1 MSSSATNEPNPASIP
16 PTTPPAPLASPP
28 QTGRS
33 KGGRL
38 RRLLRRTVLLLI
50 VLAGVGLLIGW
61 RMHGLVEV
69 STDNAYVVGNITPI
83 ASEVNGQVVALFT
96 DDNMIVEPGDPI
108 AQVDPIPFQY
118 QVDQALSD
126 YKQARSEADAADV
139 SVRYTT
145 GDRQSL
151 LEGAQARQAEATQTV
166 EAALVTIKTRTRL
179 LEKDKE
185 LLTSLEA
192 QLPGL
197 VALQKNAQYYYERYQ
212 SLAKTGDV
220 PVQEFDNREAA
231 YRDAIAKVLSLQ
243 SSIKAADRQVF
254 ASTELLQEANVRLLE
269 SRKALE
275 NTTAAVGRAKAEQL
289 QPEVAQN
296 TATALRNKMLLAEA
310 RLRLARLNLSN
321 TLIRAPR
328 AGVISR
334 RTIQVGE
341 TVQMHKPFLS
351 IVPLDSDNVWIV
363 ANLREEQMARVRVG
377 QPVTV
382 SVDAIPDRT
391 FNGWVESVA
400 GGTGA
405 VFSLFPPDNATGNF
419 VRVVQ
424 RLPVRVRFL
433 PEEYEQR
440 IRPGMS
446 TRLTVDTTR
455 YVRQSKQEW

>member
-1 MSSSATNEPNPASIP
+1 MSNSE
-16 PTTPPAPLASPP
+16 TPVPAPPP
-28 QTGRS
+28 PPVPAPPGQ
-33 KGGRL
+33 
-38 RRLLRRTVLLLI
+38 RRRPRRFWRRTLLLLTA
-50 VLAGVGLLIGW
+50 LAASGGLFLW
-61 RMHGLVEV
+61 WEHGRVEV

-108 AQVDPIPFQY
+108 AQIDPVPFQY

-126 YKQARSEADAADV
+126 FKQAQFEADAADV
-139 SVRYTT
+139 SVRYTK

-151 LEGAQARQAEATQTV
+151 LVGAQARREQAAQTV
-166 EAALVTIKTRTRL
+166 QAAHVTVKTRSQL

-185 LLTSLEA
+185 VLTSLKA

-197 VALQKNAQYYYERYQ
+197 MALQQNAQYYYDRFK

-231 YRDAIAKVLSLQ
+231 FRDAIAKVESLQ
-243 SSIKAADRQVF
+243 SSIKAAERQVL
-254 ASTELLQEANVRLLE
+254 ASTELLQEAEVRLVE
-269 SRKALE
+269 SKRALD
-275 NTTAAVGRAKAEQL
+275 NAVAAVGRAEAEQL

-296 TATALRNKMLLAEA
+296 TATSLRNKTMLAEA

-341 TVQMHKPFLS
+341 TVPMHKPFLS
-351 IVPLDSDNVWIV
+351 IVPLDADNVWVV

-382 SVDAIPDRT
+382 SVDAIPERT

-424 RLPVRVRFL
+424 RLPVRVRFV

-446 TRLTVDTTR
+446 TRLTIDTTR
-455 YVRQSKQEW
+455 YVRHSKQEW